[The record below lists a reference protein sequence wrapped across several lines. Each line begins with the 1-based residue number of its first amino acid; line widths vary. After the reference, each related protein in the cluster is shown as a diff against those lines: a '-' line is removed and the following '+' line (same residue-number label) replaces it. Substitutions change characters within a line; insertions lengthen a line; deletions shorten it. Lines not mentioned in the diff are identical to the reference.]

1 MTEEK
6 IKNLELEVE
15 TLKIKLENETKQ
27 RKKLEDLIVKI
38 ERAVEVHELILE
50 KLEKTVP
57 KPITDNVVQSDDE
70 Y

>member
-1 MTEEK
+1 MTEQK

-15 TLKIKLENETKQ
+15 TLKLKLEDETKQ
-27 RKKLEDLIVKI
+27 RKRLEDLIIKI

-57 KPITDNVVQSDDE
+57 KPTNTVDQSDDE

>member
-1 MTEEK
+1 MSEEK

-15 TLKIKLENETKQ
+15 TLKLKLEDETKQ
-27 RKKLEDLIVKI
+27 RKRLEDLIIKI

-57 KPITDNVVQSDDE
+57 KPTNPVDQSDDE